1 MLSTAGKKKVYLVDD
16 HPVVRESLTGLLNH
30 EPDLLVCGE
39 AEDAVSAMRDI
50 SAKRPDLVIVDLSLS
65 ADSGFELIKDLK
77 KSVPGLAIL
86 VFSMHDEKLYAERC
100 IRAGAGG
107 YVMKRESTKRIL
119 ATVREVLAGKMGV
132 SDQIATLF
140 ARKFID
146 GRNVDARVPLGE
158 LSDREL
164 EVFNLLGLG
173 LGSRKI
179 AQALDVSIKTI
190 QAHCANI
197 KQKLHLSTA
206 TELLREATKWHDESS
221 SF

>member
-1 MLSTAGKKKVYLVDD
+1 VVRKKTVYLVDD
-16 HPVVRESLTGLLNH
+16 HPVVRESLTSLLNH
-30 EPDLLVCGE
+30 EPDLSVCGE

-50 SAKRPDLVIVDLSLS
+50 SAKRPDLIIVDLSLS
-65 ADSGFELIKDLK
+65 AGSGFELIKDLK
-77 KSVPGLAIL
+77 KLLPGLAIL

-119 ATVREVLAGKMGV
+119 ATVREVLAGRMGV
-132 SDQIATLF
+132 SDQIAALF

>member
-1 MLSTAGKKKVYLVDD
+1 
-16 HPVVRESLTGLLNH
+16 
-30 EPDLLVCGE
+30 
-39 AEDAVSAMRDI
+39 MRDI

>member
-1 MLSTAGKKKVYLVDD
+1 MVRKKTVYLVDD
-16 HPVVRESLTGLLNH
+16 HPVVRESLTSLLNH
-30 EPDLLVCGE
+30 EPDLSVCGE

-50 SAKRPDLVIVDLSLS
+50 SAKRPDLIIVDLSLS
-65 ADSGFELIKDLK
+65 AGSGFELIKDLK
-77 KSVPGLAIL
+77 KLVPDLAIL

-119 ATVREVLAGKMGV
+119 ATVREVLAGRMGV
-132 SDQIATLF
+132 SDQIAALF

>member
-1 MLSTAGKKKVYLVDD
+1 MVRKKTVYLVDD
-16 HPVVRESLTGLLNH
+16 HPVVRESLTSLLNH
-30 EPDLLVCGE
+30 EPDLSVCGE

-50 SAKRPDLVIVDLSLS
+50 SAKRPDLIIVDLSLS
-65 ADSGFELIKDLK
+65 AGSGFELIKDLK
-77 KSVPGLAIL
+77 KLLPGLAIL

-119 ATVREVLAGKMGV
+119 ATVREVLAGRMGV
-132 SDQIATLF
+132 SDQIAALF

>member
-1 MLSTAGKKKVYLVDD
+1 LLSMVRKKTVYLVDD
-16 HPVVRESLTGLLNH
+16 HPVVRESLTSLLNH
-30 EPDLLVCGE
+30 EPDLSVCGE

-50 SAKRPDLVIVDLSLS
+50 SAKRPDLIIVDLSLS
-65 ADSGFELIKDLK
+65 AGSGFELIKDLK
-77 KSVPGLAIL
+77 KLLPGLAIL

-119 ATVREVLAGKMGV
+119 ATVREVLAGRMGV
-132 SDQIATLF
+132 SDQIAALF